1 MPVLRR
7 IGLATMLL
15 CLSTHTAHAQMLTF
29 DEPQSS
35 QAMTTPSTGCT
46 RFTSAPSVDRQ
57 SANLQPSIGNLRSAI
72 DNEGLRR

>member
-35 QAMTTPSTGCT
+35 QAMTNAFNGLHTLY
-46 RFTSAPSVDRQ
+46 FSAIRRSAICQSSIVDRQ
-57 SANLQPSIGNLRSAI
+57 SALCNRQ
-72 DNEGLRR
+72 